1 MTDVSEQLKNK
12 IYAMVENVRRE
23 MIDLQPVQF
32 VFFNNNT
39 CGIGLKKAFT
49 FTALATF
56 NCTVVNLSMF
66 Y

>member
-32 VFFNNNT
+32 VFFQQQYVWYWIEESIYIYCFSN
-39 CGIGLKKAFT
+39 I
-49 FTALATF
+49 
-56 NCTVVNLSMF
+56 
-66 Y
+66 